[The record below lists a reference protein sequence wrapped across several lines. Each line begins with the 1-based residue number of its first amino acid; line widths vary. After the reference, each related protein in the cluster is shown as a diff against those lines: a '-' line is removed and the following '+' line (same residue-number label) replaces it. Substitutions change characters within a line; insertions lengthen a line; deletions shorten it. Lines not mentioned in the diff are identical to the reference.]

1 MKLPPSPTGDGRVRQ
16 TFGDQ
21 SMHLTLISD
30 SAESPR
36 SNGRARPLC
45 SQLALHRHPAERSA
59 DDRVLITCMADSPGI
74 HRICCAP
81 GAGVLTSLQPPLRTL
96 RRCASRTRAR
106 SRAAVWPCRSGGP
119 LQCRTRRRKSKR
131 KGAPTGSQNDAP
143 RSGQARQRSA
153 PMAPSEADLSHAP
166 TLPPCV
172 LRKVEYCQARRADLR
187 LARRGHISD
196 AWMIPSSTHGHV
208 G

>member
-1 MKLPPSPTGDGRVRQ
+1 MKLPPSPTGDGRVRR

-21 SMHLTLISD
+21 STHLTLISD

-36 SNGRARPLC
+36 SSGRARPLC

-59 DDRVLITCMADSPGI
+59 DDRVLITWMADSPGI

-119 LQCRTRRRKSKR
+119 LQCRTRRRKSNVKELTR
-131 KGAPTGSQNDAP
+131 GRRTMRLVRVRPDSGRRRWLLARPTSAM
-143 RSGQARQRSA
+143 RQ
-153 PMAPSEADLSHAP
+153 PSH
-166 TLPPCV
+166 PPF